1 MITEDKKTKDFY
13 KLVSAIVKYIE
24 KSDHAAKTLELKKER
39 DLTNENS
46 K

>member
-24 KSDHAAKTLELKKER
+24 KSDHAAKAIKKER